1 MIFTWL
7 LFILIFIQD
16 ETPFKAKGE
25 FEVKLNYTFKK
36 RPLPEVT
43 SFRFDSPTS
52 DREKENASNMLPY
65 LVLDVKI
72 LSASPTEARVKVIDN
87 LNNKIVSKK
96 IKDDFMFSIDMGF
109 TDDVKDHVTAHEYIV
124 YLLDEKNFKQSKIV
138 IFVKED
144 GAFLVNDEVR
154 GKL

>member
-7 LFILIFIQD
+7 LFSLIFIQD

-36 RPLPEVT
+36 RPMPEANT
-43 SFRFDSPTS
+43 FRFDSPTS
-52 DREKENASNMLPY
+52 DHEKENASNMLPY
-65 LVLDVKI
+65 LILDVKI

-87 LNNKIVSKK
+87 MNKKIFSKK
-96 IKDDFMFSIDMGF
+96 IHDDFMFSIDMGF
-109 TDDVKDHVTAHEYIV
+109 TDDVKDYVTAHEYIV
-124 YLLDEKNFKQSKIV
+124 YLLDEKNLKQSKIV

>member
-7 LFILIFIQD
+7 LCIPFFIQD
-16 ETPFKAKGE
+16 ETPFKAKDE

-36 RPLPEVT
+36 RPVPDAT
-43 SFRFDSPTS
+43 TFRFDSPTS
-52 DREKENASNMLPY
+52 DHEKENASNMLPY

-72 LSASPTEARVKVIDN
+72 LTASATEARVKVIDN

-96 IKDDFMFSIDMGF
+96 IRNDFMFTIDMGF

-124 YLLDEKNFKQSKIV
+124 YLLDEKNLKQSKII

-144 GAFLVNDEVR
+144 GAFLINDEVR

>member
-16 ETPFKAKGE
+16 ETPFKAKAE

-36 RPLPEVT
+36 RPVPEAT
-43 SFRFDSPTS
+43 TFRFDAP
-52 DREKENASNMLPY
+52 DHEKENASNMLPY
-65 LVLDVKI
+65 LILDVKI
-72 LSASPTEARVKVIDN
+72 LSVSPTEARVRVIDN
-87 LNNKIVSKK
+87 RNKKIVSKK
-96 IKDDFMFSIDMGF
+96 IHNDIMFSIDMGF

-124 YLLDEKNFKQSKIV
+124 YLLDEKNLKQSKIV